1 MKKLIVAVATGLA
14 FTGQLVPSAAADQAT
29 QGKQATPAPAPD
41 TAEFDRQLA
50 QVQEQMKAMQTQM
63 AQLRQTQDPQVRQ
76 RLLQQHSATM
86 QSAMSAMHGL
96 WGPGMMGGGGT
107 MGPGMMGGGWRH
119 MGGYYSSLTPEQLR
133 RRQYMTDQYLNLQQQ
148 MINNM
153 MWNQQYWMGPPAP
166 AK

>member
-1 MKKLIVAVATGLA
+1 
-14 FTGQLVPSAAADQAT
+14 
-29 QGKQATPAPAPD
+29 
-41 TAEFDRQLA
+41 
-50 QVQEQMKAMQTQM
+50 MKAMQTQM

-86 QSAMSAMHGL
+86 QSAMSAMPGL